1 MRLSSVRSGG
11 DNGDDEGRGGHVT
24 SGPAAS
30 AGVATRVRTFRW
42 FGAVCVAGAVLAADL
57 VSKQWAATHLRS
69 AVPSGGLVRLQLV
82 VNRGASFGVG
92 AGRPGLVL
100 VSSLVATGGCLWW
113 LVVVRGRTEQLAV
126 AAVVGGALG
135 NLVDRLVHGAV
146 TDWIHLSVY
155 PATFNIA
162 DIALRTG
169 LVTALALGL
178 RRRSWSRPAS

>member
-1 MRLSSVRSGG
+1 MTSAPVRSGG
-11 DNGDDEGRGGHVT
+11 GDGDDTERGGQVT
-24 SGPAAS
+24 SGPGAS
-30 AGVATRVRTFRW
+30 NGVAIRVQTFRW
-42 FGAVCVAGAVLAADL
+42 FGAVCVVGAVLAADL
-57 VSKQWAATHLRS
+57 VSKHWATTHLRS

-113 LVVVRGRTEQLAV
+113 LVVVRGRAEQVAI

-178 RRRSWSRPAS
+178 RRSWAHPAR